1 MLSKYK
7 TIDLCAGIGG
17 IRRGFE
23 LTGRFENVLSAEI
36 DKYARMTYKHLY
48 KDSPDHG
55 DADHDLTDP
64 DFKALVNETQYDVLL
79 AGFPCQTFS
88 NVGKKLGFADQTK
101 GTIFFHLAEIIQNS
115 RPRAIFLENVD
126 HLLWHDKGQTF
137 QTIVKVLEDDLG
149 YQIVGVSKSMLDD
162 YEYDPQS
169 FIRNSRD
176 FGVPQNRPRAFIMAF
191 DTKRYGRNA
200 ELEMAEIPKS
210 KDKILYHDLN
220 DGVIEYGA
228 EPRYYLAEGYWQT
241 LIRHRKRQVNNGN
254 NYGYK
259 IVNSADIEKPIASTL
274 LATGGSGRERNLIID
289 KQEHIPGMTVKFKK
303 TPLNADCVRFMT
315 PTEWGKLQGFINY
328 AFVDDA
334 GFDHFSFPDEV
345 SGVQRYKQ
353 FGNSV
358 TIPVIEEMAKFM
370 LKYLD
375 RFDADPSPAALGETK
390 E

>member
-1 MLSKYK
+1 MLTKYK

-36 DKYARMTYKHLY
+36 DKYAKMTYEHLY
-48 KDSPDHG
+48 KNCSDHG
-55 DADHDLTDP
+55 DANHDLTSP
-64 DFKALVNETQYDVLL
+64 EFKILVNDTSYDVML

-88 NVGKKLGFADQTK
+88 NVGKKMGFEDQTK
-101 GTIFFHLAEIIQNS
+101 GTIFFHLAEIIRNS
-115 RPRAIFLENVD
+115 RPQAVFLENVD
-126 HLLWHDKGQTF
+126 HLMWHNKGQTF
-137 QTIVKVLEDDLG
+137 HTIVKVLEDDLD
-149 YQIVGVSKSMLDD
+149 YQIVGVRKNLLEEFDFDS
-162 YEYDPQS
+162 QS

-176 FGVPQNRPRAFIMAF
+176 FGVPQNRPRTFIIAF
-191 DTKRYGRNA
+191 DRKRFGHRV
-200 ELEMAEIPKS
+200 ELETVALPKCRE
-210 KDKILYHDLN
+210 KDLYSDLN

-228 EPRYYLAEGYWQT
+228 DPQYYLSEGYWQT
-241 LIRHRKRQVNNGN
+241 LIRHRARQISNGN

-259 IVNSADIEKPIASTL
+259 IVNDKGIERPVASTL
-274 LATGGSGRERNLIID
+274 MATGGSGRERNLIID
-289 KQEHIPGMTVKFKK
+289 KQDAIPGMTVKFKK
-303 TPLNADCVRFMT
+303 SPLNADCVRFMT

-334 GFDHFSFPDEV
+334 GVDHFSFPNEV
-345 SGVQRYKQ
+345 SRVQQYKQ

-375 RFDADPSPAALGETK
+375 K
-390 E
+390 